1 MTGHAN
7 WFESVKEPE
16 IPGYVQ
22 TCDNTTHTIEH
33 VGDIP
38 LWEERGKTKYTLNV
52 MHVPN
57 LISVG
62 QIVEQG
68 MYVPFNNLD
77 YFLDKHK
84 GQYVALKEWKSLEDV
99 VDW

>member
-1 MTGHAN
+1 
-7 WFESVKEPE
+7 
-16 IPGYVQ
+16 
-22 TCDNTTHTIEH
+22 
-33 VGDIP
+33 
-38 LWEERGKTKYTLNV
+38 

-57 LISVG
+57 LAKNMISVE